1 MYGYSKTG
9 TKARGDN
16 AFFHKGNCPRVWWSR
31 CSCAR
36 LPFPASCHSCCPFA
50 ALTGQL
56 FSALGIFTADDAFLD
71 IDVVRGGYN
80 RARFLRAVKKKL
92 VRCVSLA
99 LR

>member
-1 MYGYSKTG
+1 MRSSTKVTVLAYGG
-9 TKARGDN
+9 PDV
-16 AFFHKGNCPRVWWSR
+16 PV
-31 CSCAR
+31 CAR

-92 VRCVSLA
+92 VRAVS
-99 LR
+99 R